1 MQCLFWA
8 PFTPTRHR
16 RRERDAAAFCI
27 FVTVCFILPNARL
40 PVARRHVPWASQMT
54 GSSYSAPE
62 RTFVPFLS
70 APSLFP
76 TTHVPCRLL
85 TATGCPGGGAA
96 GGTPPAESE
105 EGECNASLLSVNPT
119 RVPPLPLT
127 DKQETV
133 MQCARRAERP
143 PPSFGIKVLCAPV
156 SLAWPR
162 HVNSPPRPPPPCA
175 LEPGARGRPSHA
187 PVP

>member
-8 PFTPTRHR
+8 PFSPTLHR

-27 FVTVCFILPNARL
+27 LVTVCFILPNARL

-70 APSLFP
+70 APSLFL
-76 TTHVPCRLL
+76 TTYVPCRLL

-133 MQCARRAERP
+133 MQCA
-143 PPSFGIKVLCAPV
+143 PS
-156 SLAWPR
+156 
-162 HVNSPPRPPPPCA
+162 
-175 LEPGARGRPSHA
+175 E
-187 PVP
+187 